1 MPTEEKRASNNMVR
15 RRGTGIEQSHDGWW
29 MVCKD
34 ACSSELFSHCTA
46 DGATPAASAANQETE
61 EDTAEETD
69 RCQREKGA
77 CRERSRELWME
88 MRVKLWGIV
97 ESKYFN
103 RGIMVAILINT
114 ISMGIEH
121 HEQVTHIH
129 TLVFM

>member
-1 MPTEEKRASNNMVR
+1 
-15 RRGTGIEQSHDGWW
+15 

-34 ACSSELFSHCTA
+34 ACSSELFSHCAA
-46 DGATPAASAANQETE
+46 DGAASAANQETE
-61 EDTAEETD
+61 EGAAEETD
-69 RCQREKGA
+69 RCQKEKGA
-77 CRERSRELWME
+77 CRGRSREVWME

-121 HEQVTHIH
+121 HEQVTHTHTH
-129 TLVFM
+129 TLLLYRCNDVS